1 MLFAVH
7 ITNFIQKLTDDGY
20 VTARPLD
27 FNNRPELPSD
37 YANLWRKYKQFYNDV
52 MNGLSFACFWRFV
65 PEQKLYDIWIKFNP
79 KVQAG

>member
-1 MLFAVH
+1 M
-7 ITNFIQKLTDDGY
+7 
-20 VTARPLD
+20 
-27 FNNRPELPSD
+27 PSD